1 MRKFLT
7 FKYKRMKIKSILLML
22 FTFTYLGSN
31 AQEAGWQLEKA
42 DENSSIGIGAQNLYS
57 QLLKGRTSTTVVVAV
72 IDSGVDVEHEDLQ
85 DNVWINID
93 EIPGNGIDDD
103 NNGYIDDINGWNF
116 IGGPDG
122 NVDADS
128 YEVTRVYSKLKYK
141 FDKADVSKLS
151 KKDKKEYELYKR
163 SKKEVE
169 NKLEQAQANLNNI
182 EATIERLTSGLKTV
196 AKAIGE
202 KEINLESLQG
212 IDATE
217 EPMLAVGKNILLDQ
231 IARGMEINSVDEL
244 LEGIGE
250 QMGGAKEYYSDQV
263 KYAYNTE
270 FDSRKVIGDNY
281 ADQYEKHYGNND
293 VEGPDAMHGTHVAG
307 IIGAVRNNEIGMDG
321 VADNV
326 KIMSVRT
333 VPNGDERDKDVAN
346 AIRYAVDNGASIINM
361 SFGKGYSWEE
371 KVVEDAIKYA
381 ESKDVLLV
389 HAAGNSSQ
397 DNDTTDNFPNDN
409 YRGKGFLFFKGKIK
423 SFKNWIEVGALSY
436 QVGENL
442 AAPFSNYGSDN
453 VDLFAP
459 GMEIYATVPNDEYMM
474 LQGTSMA
481 APVVA
486 GVASVLRSYFPAL
499 TAVQV
504 KDILMRTVTKQSQL
518 VIKPGSSD
526 KVPFSEL
533 SVSGGVVNIE
543 NAVKQAM
550 QTKGKKKVSK
560 KKAKA

>member
-1 MRKFLT
+1 
-7 FKYKRMKIKSILLML
+7 ML
-22 FTFTYLGSN
+22 FTLTYLIGS

-42 DENSSIGIGAQNLYS
+42 DANSSIGINAQDLYS
-57 QLLKGRTSTTVVVAV
+57 KLLKGRASSQVVVAV

-85 DNVWINID
+85 ENVWVNVD

-103 NNGYIDDINGWNF
+103 NNGYVDDVNGWNF
-116 IGGPDG
+116 IGGANG
-122 NVDADS
+122 NVDADT
-128 YEVTRVYSKLKYK
+128 YEVTRLYAKLKYK
-141 FDKADVSKLS
+141 YENADESKLS
-151 KKDKKEYELYKR
+151 KKDKKEYALYK
-163 SKKEVE
+163 KCKEEVE
-169 NKLEQAQANLNNI
+169 SKLKSAEANLNNI
-182 EATIERLTSGLKTV
+182 NSTIDRLTTGLT
-196 AKAIGE
+196 AIGKAIGD
-202 KEINLESLQG
+202 KKINLETLQG
-212 IDATE
+212 ID
-217 EPMLAVGKNILLDQ
+217 PGDDKVLAVGKNILLDQ
-231 IARGMEINSVDEL
+231 IARGSEIESIDQL
-244 LEGIGE
+244 LEEVGV
-250 QMGGAKEYYSDQV
+250 QMDGAKDYYGDQV
-263 KYAYNTE
+263 AYAYNTE
-270 FDSRKVIGDNY
+270 FDSRTVIGDNY
-281 ADQYEKHYGNND
+281 EDQTEKHYGNND
-293 VEGPDAMHGTHVAG
+293 VEGPDALHGTHVAG

-361 SFGKGYSWEE
+361 SFGKGYSWHE

-381 ESKDVLLV
+381 EKKDVLLV

-397 DNDTTDNFPNDN
+397 DNDSTDNFPNDD
-409 YRGKGFLFFKGKIK
+409 YKGKGFLFFKGKQK
-423 SFKNWIEVGALSY
+423 NYKNWIEVGALNY
-436 QVGENL
+436 EVGENL
-442 AAPFSNYGSDN
+442 AAPFSNYGSEN

-459 GMEIYATVPNDEYMM
+459 GMEIYSTIPDNEYRN

-486 GVASVLRSYFPAL
+486 GVASVIRSYFPTL

-504 KDILMRTVTKQSQL
+504 KNILMGTVTKQTHD
-518 VIKPGSSD
+518 VIKPGTSD
-526 KVPFSEL
+526 KVPFTSL

-543 NAVKQAM
+543 NAVKKAM